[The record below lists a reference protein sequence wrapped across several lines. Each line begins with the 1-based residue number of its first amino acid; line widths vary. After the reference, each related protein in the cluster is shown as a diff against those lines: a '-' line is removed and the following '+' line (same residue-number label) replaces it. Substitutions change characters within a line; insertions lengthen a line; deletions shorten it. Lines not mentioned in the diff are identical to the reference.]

1 MNVELISWP
10 SMDPVTLAGKAAAK
24 CYNGTNYDSS
34 LRSAMSGGHL
44 SVAEHAAFTFEISGV
59 SRVLLAQLT
68 RHRVASFSV
77 NSQRYC
83 GVKPSWV
90 TPQSIKDAGMENEYL
105 MYCDAGY
112 RLMCD
117 MMEKGIPAED
127 ARYCIPQGVTCSL
140 IMTMNVRELRH
151 FFSMRCCNRAQDEI
165 REMAWTMLKLCRK
178 IAPELFYGAGPGCVR
193 GRCPEGKRAC
203 KKPYGGQNGQTTI
216 PT

>member
-10 SMDPVTLAGKAAAK
+10 TMHPETLAGKAAAK
-24 CYNGTNYDSS
+24 CYNGTNYEAS
-34 LRSAMSGGHL
+34 LRSAMNGGHL

-77 NSQRYC
+77 QSQRYC

-90 TPQSIKDAGMENEYL
+90 IPQTIKDAGMESEYI

-117 MMEKGIPAED
+117 MMEKGVPAED

-151 FFSMRCCNRAQDEI
+151 FFDLRCCNRAQWEI
-165 REMAWTMLKLCRK
+165 RDMAWHMLKLSRK
-178 IAPELFYGAGPGCVR
+178 IAPELFNGAGPGCVR
-193 GRCPEGKRAC
+193 GKCPEGKRSC
-203 KKPYGGQNGQTTI
+203 NKPYGGVNGAEI
-216 PT
+216 RS

>member
-10 SMDPVTLAGKAAAK
+10 TMHPETLAGKAAAK
-24 CYNGTNYDSS
+24 CYNGTNYEAS
-34 LRSAMSGGHL
+34 LRSAMSGGHM

-68 RHRVASFSV
+68 RHRIASFSV
-77 NSQRYC
+77 QSQRYC

-90 TPQSIKDAGMENEYL
+90 IPQSIKDVGMESEYL

-117 MMEKGIPAED
+117 MVDKGIDVED

-151 FFSMRCCNRAQDEI
+151 FFSMRCCNRAQEEI
-165 REMAWTMLKLCRK
+165 RTLAWTMLRLCKK
-178 IAPELFYGAGPGCVR
+178 IAPELFKGAGPGCVR

-203 KKPYGGQNGQTTI
+203 DKPYGGVSETAKA
-216 PT
+216 